1 MKIAATLVAVA
12 GLSAAASAQTAT
24 VESITDFSVHNV
36 GENLGGFFGNIFT
49 RNADDGRF
57 QVNGRDPNPASRV
70 LGLWS
75 IFNID
80 GGSLFANPIS
90 DLDSVRIN
98 LPPATPRNPGTIV
111 PSFSDAGNLQVFYTT
126 DQRDVLD
133 SSNGFDWIDSDPSGL
148 GNQFS
153 DLTQLGEVNLP
164 AGDPTAFFD
173 IALSGTVQSDM
184 ISAINN
190 GELVRFIFTTSTVGL
205 ASNWGLGVPS
215 DSTTLPIEGDAATV
229 QFVVPSPAGAAVL
242 GRGGLVALRRRR
254 A

>member
-1 MKIAATLVAVA
+1 MKIAATLVATA
-12 GLSAAASAQTAT
+12 GLSVAASAQMAT

-36 GENLGGFFGNIFT
+36 GENIGGFFGDIFR

-80 GGSLFANPIS
+80 GGSLFSGPIS
-90 DLDSVRIN
+90 DLERVTIS
-98 LPPATPRNPGTIV
+98 LPPATPRDPGTIV
-111 PSFSDAGNLQVFYTT
+111 PSFSDPGNLQVFYTT
-126 DQRDVLD
+126 DQRDVLA

-148 GNQFS
+148 GDQFS
-153 DLTQLGEVNLP
+153 DLTQLGQIELP
-164 AGDPTAFFD
+164 AGDPTALFD
-173 IALSGTVQSDM
+173 IELSGAVKDDIIAT
-184 ISAINN
+184 INN

-215 DSTTLPIEGDAATV
+215 DSTVLPIEGDAATV
-229 QFVVPSPAGAAVL
+229 QFVVPSPAGAAAL
-242 GRGGLVALRRRR
+242 GLGSLVALRRRR
-254 A
+254 G